1 MTWFVYLSNALSG
14 TISHYQF
21 DQGRLVLVD
30 EIEVGYM
37 VMPMTISQCQHFL
50 YAAVRSEPYRVI
62 QFRIDPQTGK
72 LGLESEQE
80 VDESIV
86 SLDSDSNNQ
95 WLLAASFNQN
105 RLSVKRLSNTGQI
118 LSPAIDIQHRGHCH
132 MFGFSPCERW
142 MVATEFGRD
151 KIYVYASPS
160 ADTNP
165 VEPVFEYQC
174 AKDSGPRHI
183 VFSQCGAYLYVL
195 TEMNASVM
203 TFSFEQ
209 ENGSLSL
216 IAETTV
222 LPLKALGLERGLPPS
237 QRVANDVPRAWA
249 ADIHLTQNG
258 RFLYV
263 SERTL
268 SLIACLEISGN
279 DPVPRY
285 VSHHSVEAQPRS
297 FMITDDDKY
306 MLVSGE
312 LAKELGAY
320 AIDSTNGTIRRIS
333 AAPCGDGAAW
343 VCATRVR

>member
-1 MTWFVYLSNALSG
+1 MTRFVYLSNALSG

-30 EIEVGYM
+30 EVQVGYM

-50 YAAVRSEPYRVI
+50 YAAVRSEPYRLI

-72 LGLESEQE
+72 LSLESEQD

-105 RLSVKRLSNTGQI
+105 RLSVKRLSSSGLV

-142 MVATEFGRD
+142 RVATEFVND
-151 KIYVYASPS
+151 KNQVYESPK
-160 ADTNP
+160 AHTNP

-195 TEMNASVM
+195 TEMSASVM
-203 TFSFEQ
+203 TFAFEQ
-209 ENGSLSL
+209 DKGSLSL
-216 IAETTV
+216 IAETAA

-237 QRVANDVPRAWA
+237 QRIANDVPRAWA

-268 SLIACLEISGN
+268 SLIACLEISEN

-285 VSHHSVEAQPRS
+285 IRLQSVEGQPRS

-320 AIDSTNGTIRRIS
+320 SIDSTNGTIKRIS

-343 VCATRVR
+343 VCATRVK